1 LGYGVPRIKV
11 VEKISH
17 PDLNDVR
24 LDQVLSALGDPVR
37 LRIVRMAAEKAQP
50 CNAFQGTVAKSTL
63 SHHMKVLREAGI
75 IRQCED
81 GTQHLTSLRRRE
93 LNARFPGVLAA
104 VLKSV

>member
-1 LGYGVPRIKV
+1 

-17 PDLNDVR
+17 PDLKDVT
-24 LDQVLSALGDPVR
+24 LDQVLNALGDPVR
-37 LRIVRMAAEKAQP
+37 LRIVRMASEKSQP
-50 CNAFQGTVAKSTL
+50 CHAFQGGFAKSTL

-81 GTQHLTSLRRRE
+81 GTQRLTSVRWRE

-104 VLKSV
+104 VLKSI